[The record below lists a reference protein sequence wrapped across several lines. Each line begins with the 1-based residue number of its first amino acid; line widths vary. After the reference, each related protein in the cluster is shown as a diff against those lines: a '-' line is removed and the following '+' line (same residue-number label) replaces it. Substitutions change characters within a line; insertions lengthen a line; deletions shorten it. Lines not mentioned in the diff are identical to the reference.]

1 MEYENNLKIIMEEK
15 NVSIDE
21 LCFMTG
27 LTHMTIR
34 RILKGDNTTLSTM
47 RVISKALKAAIPSI
61 WKFDSFEEAA

>member
-1 MEYENNLKIIMEEK
+1 MEYENNLKIIMEKK

-34 RILKGDNTTLSTM
+34 RIIKGDNTTLSTM
-47 RVISKALKAAIPSI
+47 KAVSKALKIPQSKI
-61 WKFDSFEEAA
+61 WQDLIFEEAA